1 MVISTSDV
9 KRLLSTKRGDE
20 GDIELVVQALGYFI
34 SAELL
39 TVGLA
44 GFSVTI
50 ERELYEHY
58 LWPIESDKDGSTMAV
73 IYLELKEMC
82 AAEGWDL
89 VMGDDLCLI
98 VGPIK

>member
-20 GDIELVVQALGYFI
+20 GDIELVVQA
-34 SAELL
+34 
-39 TVGLA
+39 
-44 GFSVTI
+44 
-50 ERELYEHY
+50 
-58 LWPIESDKDGSTMAV
+58 DKDGSTMAV